1 MRDKCGHEK
10 REVLVRMAALA
21 DQAGEAA
28 LARDIRERL
37 RKLEKKAP
45 AVSSDVAV
53 GIRTAR
59 LQREHVANAER
70 DRVAQEDREIRGMN
84 ARVKLAEEL
93 RKKASTEA
101 RTSLNEAKKLESTRK
116 MKALTATAR
125 DAKKQREDHHVSRCY
140 ATEVYDKLGAL
151 SAPQRKA
158 MLDAACRR
166 LASLEAKKI
175 SLPRQL
181 PSCWPDGTG
190 KKELRKIVAPGST
203 AGGDVYASE
212 PFM

>member
-1 MRDKCGHEK
+1 MRDECGHEK

-59 LQREHVANAER
+59 LQREHAANAER

-93 RKKASTEA
+93 RKKASAEA
-101 RTSLNEAKKLESTRK
+101 RTSSNEAKKLESTRK

-140 ATEVYDKLGAL
+140 ATEVCDKLAL
-151 SAPQRKA
+151 
-158 MLDAACRR
+158 
-166 LASLEAKKI
+166 LAE
-175 SLPRQL
+175 
-181 PSCWPDGTG
+181 
-190 KKELRKIVAPGST
+190 
-203 AGGDVYASE
+203 
-212 PFM
+212 